1 MVVGG
6 RGFSV
11 GGAASGCGMPPP
23 VQVWGVNSYVGPR
36 QWPHSNPHCG
46 LHSMHVQLSLTHW
59 NLPSSLPSCAHP
71 SSCTASSW
79 FLPCRWPGILH
90 MGYSRLHVISLCLCA
105 TSTSTSN
112 STGTH
117 VNSDTT
123 SNDIRMSFC
132 ATFWSVWRIQ
142 TLTSWWHESLYYQQ
156 VGPRSGLDV
165 LKAGKMGNAQ
175 WSDWSEGSL
184 EWQGEDCTLLCDIAL
199 CAWIGRNGSSVT
211 L

>member
-23 VQVWGVNSYVGPR
+23 VQVWSVNSYVGPR

-46 LHSMHVQLSLTHW
+46 LHSMHVQLLLTHW

-71 SSCTASSW
+71 SSRTASSW

-90 MGYSRLHVISLCLCA
+90 MGYSRLHVISPCLCA
-105 TSTSTSN
+105 TSTSTAN

-132 ATFWSVWRIQ
+132 ASFCVCMKDTNSDELVTWESV
-142 TLTSWWHESLYYQQ
+142 LPTSWAKIWARCFES
-156 VGPRSGLDV
+156 
-165 LKAGKMGNAQ
+165 
-175 WSDWSEGSL
+175 W
-184 EWQGEDCTLLCDIAL
+184 
-199 CAWIGRNGSSVT
+199 
-211 L
+211 